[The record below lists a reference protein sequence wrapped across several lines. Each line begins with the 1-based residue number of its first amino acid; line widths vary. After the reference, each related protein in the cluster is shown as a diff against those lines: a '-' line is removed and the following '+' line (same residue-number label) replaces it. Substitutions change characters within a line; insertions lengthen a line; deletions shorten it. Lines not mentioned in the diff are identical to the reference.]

1 VFSLTGHIKL
11 RIKLMT
17 TYWGKV
23 SMDLIENGVELKAV
37 PIIYGTRD
45 NKSNWKLIKFSLES
59 E

>member
-1 VFSLTGHIKL
+1 
-11 RIKLMT
+11 MT